1 MKIICLPFQSPDFYL
16 KPDTALLRKDQ
27 AFYRPDGCGRLSGA
41 LALVV
46 KINRL
51 GRHIAPRFAFRY
63 YDETSIG
70 FCLYA
75 DDVLERQQQQGRPWG
90 PAVAL
95 DYSAPIAEPFIP
107 LSQARPLDSVFSWT
121 APPLSWEGRLEAPS
135 GISPIDT
142 AIAHISQYIFLKMG
156 DLLWIELHAPQILEP
171 GQEVLAHYG
180 NQAHLA
186 LPIK

>member
-1 MKIICLPFQSPDFYL
+1 MKIICIPFQSPDFYI

-27 AFYRPDGCGRLSGA
+27 AFYRPDNCARLSGA

-51 GRHIAPRFAFRY
+51 GRHIAPRFASRY

-75 DDVLERQQQQGRPWG
+75 QDVLESLQQQGRPWG

-95 DYSAPIAEPFIP
+95 DYSAPLAEPFIP
-107 LSQARPLDSVFSWT
+107 LTQAQPLDSIFSWT
-121 APPLSWEGRLEAPS
+121 APPLAWEGRLEALDER
-135 GISPIDT
+135 SPVDE
-142 AIAHISQYIFLKMG
+142 AIARISQYIFLKMG
-156 DLLWIELHAPQILEP
+156 DLLWIELHAPQILLP

-180 NQAHLA
+180 AQAQLCI
-186 LPIK
+186 PIK

>member
-27 AFYRPDGCGRLSGA
+27 AFYCPDNCNRLSGA

-51 GRHIAPRFAFRY
+51 GRHIAARFASRY
-63 YDETSIG
+63 YSETSLG

-75 DDVLERQQQQGRPWG
+75 QDVLESLQQQGRPWG

-95 DYSAPIAEPFIP
+95 DYSAPLAEPFIP
-107 LSQARPLDSVFSWT
+107 LTQAQPLDSVFSWT
-121 APPLSWEGRLEAPS
+121 APPLSWEGRIEASS
-135 GISPIDT
+135 GLSPIDE
-142 AIAHISQYIFLKMG
+142 ALARVSQYIFLKMG
-156 DLLWIELHAPQILEP
+156 DLLWIELHAPQVLQA

-180 NQAHLA
+180 TQAHLRV
-186 LPIK
+186 PIK